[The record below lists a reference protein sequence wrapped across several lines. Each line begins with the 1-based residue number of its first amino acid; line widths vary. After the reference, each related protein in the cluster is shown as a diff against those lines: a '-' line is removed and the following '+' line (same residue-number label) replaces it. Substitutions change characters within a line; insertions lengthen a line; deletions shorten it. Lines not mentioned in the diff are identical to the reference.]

1 MTERVRII
9 FQRFL
14 WKHKKRMMYK
24 KRNKVKTEKMKKA
37 M

>member
-1 MTERVRII
+1 MVERVRII
-9 FQRFL
+9 FQRLL

-24 KRNKVKTEKMKKA
+24 KRSKIKAEKMKRA